1 MNELLKKLRIENN
14 LTQKEVADYLDVDQ
28 SLIAKIENGERNIQ
42 TSQIEKLSDLYGYDI
57 LNDKKQDAIKI
68 AFRSVNIS
76 SDLDSIAKIKRIAL
90 NLMFMED
97 IKNGK

>member
-68 AFRSVNIS
+68 AFRAGNIS
-76 SDLDSIAKIKRIAL
+76 SDLDSIAKIKRMAL

>member
-68 AFRSVNIS
+68 AFRAGNIA

>member
-1 MNELLKKLRIENN
+1 MNELLKRLRIENN

-68 AFRSVNIS
+68 AFRAVNIS
-76 SDLDSIAKIKRIAL
+76 SDLDSIARIKRIAL

>member
-1 MNELLKKLRIENN
+1 MNELLKRLRIENN

-42 TSQIEKLSDLYGYDI
+42 TSQIDKLSDLYGYDI

-68 AFRSVNIS
+68 AFRAGNIS

>member
-68 AFRSVNIS
+68 AFRAGNIS
-76 SDLDSIAKIKRIAL
+76 SDLASIAKIKRIAL

>member
-28 SLIAKIENGERNIQ
+28 SLIAKIENGERNSQ

-68 AFRSVNIS
+68 AFRAGNIS

>member
-68 AFRSVNIS
+68 AFRAGNIS

>member
-57 LNDKKQDAIKI
+57 LNDKKKDAIKI
-68 AFRSVNIS
+68 AFRAGNIS

>member
-1 MNELLKKLRIENN
+1 MNELLKRLRIENN
-14 LTQKEVADYLDVDQ
+14 LTQKEVADYLNVDQ

-68 AFRSVNIS
+68 AFRAGNIS

-90 NLMFMED
+90 NLIFMED

>member
-68 AFRSVNIS
+68 AFRAVNIS